1 MNIFSKIVSVTAE
14 RSSCERLRV
23 WCLLVKDNRII
34 SQGYNGHLPGC
45 VHESIFKNNNEQ
57 ALFVRNKMLYVF
69 ERRKEALV
77 VMVYSM

>member
-34 SQGYNGHLPGC
+34 SQGYNGYLPGC
-45 VHESIFKNNNEQ
+45 VHESIVRNNHEQ
-57 ALFVRNKMLYVF
+57 ATVHADKTLYVIVQ
-69 ERRKEALV
+69 KG
-77 VMVYSM
+77 S